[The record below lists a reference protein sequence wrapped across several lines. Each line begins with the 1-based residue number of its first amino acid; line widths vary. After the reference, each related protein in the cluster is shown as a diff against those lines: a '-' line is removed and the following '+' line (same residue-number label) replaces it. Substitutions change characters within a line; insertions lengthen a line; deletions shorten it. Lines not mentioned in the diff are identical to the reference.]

1 MGLDYKNI
9 WKIDPSLNTQSN
21 FIDDFNALL
30 DFLRNAPGNF
40 GTPPLIDFFPLPEAP
55 IPEFQDNYVEL
66 NDQYILYNWSPSN
79 NTYNDEK
86 IEFTTLGFNE
96 IADNKIISLTSIS
109 GTTLF
114 DNINLLNK
122 LNDSSSNIN
131 TGDGIILQEI
141 IVLVYIKL

>member
-114 DNINLLNK
+114 DNKVKRIYTDRLTNRDKIEEQFQIYCTEYKTEEL
-122 LNDSSSNIN
+122 
-131 TGDGIILQEI
+131 
-141 IVLVYIKL
+141 